1 MTPPPEAD
9 APSLWL
15 VAPPGLEPVVAAEA
29 RAAGFS
35 VLSQGSGGV
44 EVAGGLAQA
53 MRANL
58 HLATPVRVLWRIGS
72 FRAPHL
78 AMLDKR
84 ARRFPWSDHLRADV
98 PVRVEATVRASRIWH
113 AGAAAQ
119 RLETAIAETLGA
131 PVGPQAALAVKA
143 RIEDDLVTL
152 SLDTSG
158 AGLWQRGWRPETGK
172 APLRETLGAAFLRQA
187 GWDGRVPLVDPMC
200 GSGTF
205 PIEGAAM
212 ALGLAPGR
220 LRRFAFEDFAGFD
233 AGAWAEMRAAA
244 QHPAADG
251 HCGGPERAWG
261 QDRDDGAI
269 RAATANAARAGVAGA
284 VALSRAAVSD
294 LVAPPGGPGLVIA
307 NPPWG
312 ARIGQR
318 KPLFALYGAFGRVL
332 AERFGGW
339 RVAILCPDA
348 GLVGAT
354 GLGLAAAGP
363 PVDIGGIKAQLW
375 IGRVG

>member
-1 MTPPPEAD
+1 MD
-9 APSLWL
+9 APALFL
-15 VAPPGLEPVVAAEA
+15 AAPPGLEPVVAAEA
-29 RAAGFS
+29 RAAGFA
-35 VLSQGSGGV
+35 VAGEVAGGV
-44 EVAGGLAQA
+44 EVTGGWAEV

-58 HLATPVRVLWRIGS
+58 WLATPSRVLWRIGA

-84 ARRFPWSDHLRADV
+84 ARRFAWGEFLRSDV
-98 PVRVEATVRASRIWH
+98 PVRVEARVHASRIWH

-119 RLETAIAETLGA
+119 RIETAIAETLGA
-131 PVGPQAALAVKA
+131 VVAPDAPVAVKA

-158 AGLWQRGWRPETGK
+158 AGLWMRGWRPEGGR
-172 APLRETLGAAFLRQA
+172 APLRESLAAAFLRLV
-187 GWDGRVPLVDPMC
+187 GWHGRVPLVDPMC

-205 PIEGAAM
+205 AIEGAAM

-220 LRRFAFEDFAGFD
+220 LRPFAFERFAGFD
-233 AGAWAEMRAAA
+233 AGAWAALKAEAAR
-244 QHPAADG
+244 PVPE
-251 HCGGPERAWG
+251 GPVIAWG
-261 QDRDDGAI
+261 QDRDNGAI
-269 RAATANAARAGVAGA
+269 RAARANAARAGLAGRVELA
-284 VALSRAAVSD
+284 RQAVSD
-294 LVAPPGGPGLVIA
+294 LTPPPGGPGLVIA

-332 AERFGGW
+332 ADRFAGW

-354 GLGLAAAGP
+354 GLGLGAAGP
-363 PVDIGGIKAQLW
+363 VVDIGGIKVRLW
-375 IGRVG
+375 AGRV

>member
-1 MTPPPEAD
+1 
-9 APSLWL
+9 
-15 VAPPGLEPVVAAEA
+15 
-29 RAAGFS
+29 
-35 VLSQGSGGV
+35 
-44 EVAGGLAQA
+44 
-53 MRANL
+53 
-58 HLATPVRVLWRIGS
+58 
-72 FRAPHL
+72 
-78 AMLDKR
+78 MLDKR
-84 ARRFPWSDHLRADV
+84 ARRFPWGDFLRADV
-98 PVRVEATVRASRIWH
+98 PVRVDASVHASRIWH

-119 RLETAIAETLGA
+119 RIETAVAETLGA
-131 PVGPQAALAVKA
+131 PVAAEAPVAIKA

-158 AGLWQRGWRPETGK
+158 PGLWQRGWRPEVGK
-172 APLRETLGAAFLRQA
+172 APLRETLAAAFLRLA

-220 LRRFAFEDFAGFD
+220 LRSFAFESFAGFD
-233 AGAWAEMRAAA
+233 PQAWAALKGSATPVPE
-244 QHPAADG
+244 
-251 HCGGPERAWG
+251 GPVLAWG
-261 QDRDDGAI
+261 SDRDDGAI
-269 RAATANAARAGVAGA
+269 RAATANAARAGVAGR
-284 VALSRAAVSD
+284 VALTRAAVSD
-294 LVAPPGGPGLVIA
+294 LTPPPGGPGLVIA

-312 ARIGQR
+312 ARMGQR

-354 GLGLAAAGP
+354 GLGLGAAGP
-363 PVDIGGIKAQLW
+363 VVDIGGIKVRLW
-375 IGRVG
+375 QGRV